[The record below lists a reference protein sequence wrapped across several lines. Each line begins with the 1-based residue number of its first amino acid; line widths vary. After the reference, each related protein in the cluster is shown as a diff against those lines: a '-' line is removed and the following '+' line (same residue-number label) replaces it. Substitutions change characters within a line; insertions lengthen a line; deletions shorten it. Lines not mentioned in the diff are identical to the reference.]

1 MKKTKRRSPKSGIL
15 LVDDHP
21 LARIGV
27 RQMIE
32 TDPELEVCCEAGTAA
47 EGLSAAIAAV
57 GQVAGPLV
65 AGVLADLTGD
75 YRLGF
80 TLLAI
85 LSSLGSLAFM
95 LATRPEQK
103 EAGQAPVS

>member
-1 MKKTKRRSPKSGIL
+1 
-15 LVDDHP
+15 
-21 LARIGV
+21 
-27 RQMIE
+27 
-32 TDPELEVCCEAGTAA
+32 
-47 EGLSAAIAAV
+47 V

-95 LATRPEQK
+95 LATRPGQK
-103 EAGQAPVS
+103 VAASSTVS